1 MANDNKSFGD
11 YIKELRN
18 AKKETNPSFSVRGLA
33 EKVKVSATYLSKVE
47 RGELPASES
56 IIYKLAEVLEVN
68 AEVLFAQAGKI
79 EPKLEEQIASHKS
92 PENMAAFLRIA
103 SGLSKERLDMYRCM
117 IEAGEKSNPEEK
129 NVKK

>member
-33 EKVKVSATYLSKVE
+33 EKVKVSATYLSKIE

-56 IIYKLAEVLEVN
+56 IIYKLAEALEVN

-79 EPKLEEQIASHKS
+79 EPKLEEQIASHES
-92 PENMAAFLRIA
+92 PENMAAFLRTA
-103 SGLSKERLDMYRCM
+103 SGLSQERLDMYRCM
-117 IEAGEKSNPEEK
+117 IEAAEKSNPEAK